1 MKIEL
6 VHTYGWMDALRGMRN
21 PLNSWNRAD
30 STCKCDPVYGSTVEL
45 NIGPNDEKL
54 IKALTIGGSPHRKF
68 LRSVFV
74 SMDITAPTYW
84 WAEMDTY
91 KIPTVRNSC
100 SFQHKGA
107 SRDFTTDDFTLE
119 FDISDPELAETAKD
133 ITQKQIELIN
143 QLRVKYNE
151 TKDYKYFRLMRQ
163 ILPTGYDYKAT
174 WTGNYETLMNIY
186 FWRHNHKLSEW
197 HVLCDEI
204 MNNCPYFSNL
214 VNFCNSKKN
223 TIDN

>member
-1 MKIEL
+1 
-6 VHTYGWMDALRGMRN
+6 
-21 PLNSWNRAD
+21 
-30 STCKCDPVYGSTVEL
+30 
-45 NIGPNDEKL
+45 
-54 IKALTIGGSPHRKF
+54 
-68 LRSVFV
+68 
-74 SMDITAPTYW
+74 
-84 WAEMDTY
+84 MDTY

-107 SRDFTTDDFTLE
+107 SRDFTVDDFTLE

-197 HVLCDEI
+197 HVFCDKI

-214 VNFCNSKKN
+214 VDFCNSKKN